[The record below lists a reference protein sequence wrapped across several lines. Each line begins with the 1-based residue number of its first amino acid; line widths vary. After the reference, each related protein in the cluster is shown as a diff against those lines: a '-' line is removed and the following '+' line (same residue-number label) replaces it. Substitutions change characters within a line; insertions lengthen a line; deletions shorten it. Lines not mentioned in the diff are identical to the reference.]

1 LYKLE
6 DKEFRD
12 RQAMAL
18 VTSGQFTTTLD
29 LGKGAI
35 TNLVERA
42 TSLVNDL
49 FSDEDDKLK
58 IGLNYEQGEINPL
71 ATDAE
76 REGDRVGFT
85 VSTQITDRIMLNG
98 KVGIP
103 VGGVSKT
110 VVAGDVQVEFLLN
123 EKGTLRAKIFNRE
136 NDFQA
141 LGATNEIGYTQGVGL
156 SYKVDFDTFSELLD
170 EIFNRKKK
178 EEEPEEEEDIDTN
191 DFIKVKSKED
201 KLSETND

>member
-1 LYKLE
+1 
-6 DKEFRD
+6 
-12 RQAMAL
+12 M
-18 VTSGQFTTTLD
+18 
-29 LGKGAI
+29 
-35 TNLVERA
+35 
-42 TSLVNDL
+42 
-49 FSDEDDKLK
+49 
-58 IGLNYEQGEINPL
+58 
-71 ATDAE
+71 ATDAQ

-85 VSTQITDRIMLNG
+85 VSTQITDRIVLNG

-141 LGATNEIGYTQGVGL
+141 LGATNEIGYTQGAGI

-170 EIFNRKKK
+170 EIFNRKKEVK
-178 EEEPEEEEDIDTN
+178 EESEDN
-191 DFIKVKSKED
+191 DEFDPNSFIREKSRGD
-201 KLSETND
+201 KQN